1 MACPICGNEAAVE
14 HQTFGG
20 GLRFHCQP
28 CGGFFRISSTLE
40 TYLEGKV
47 FDIDRSRE
55 RLDADREQKRRGP
68 QDPNRPQDLEPT
80 LNSYDRELLI
90 DPE

>member
-1 MACPICGNEAAVE
+1 MACPICASDGAVR
-14 HQTFGG
+14 HPTFGG

-40 TYLEGKV
+40 TYLDGKI
-47 FDIDRSRE
+47 FDVERTRARLEEIRALKKRE
-55 RLDADREQKRRGP
+55 P

-80 LNSYDRELLI
+80 LTSDDRGLLI
-90 DPE
+90 DPS

>member
-1 MACPICGNEAAVE
+1 MACPICGNEEAVE

-40 TYLEGKV
+40 TLAEGKI
-47 FDIDRSRE
+47 FDIDRSRG
-55 RLDADREQKRRGP
+55 RLEEVRELKKREP
-68 QDPNRPQDLEPT
+68 YDPNRPQDLEPT
-80 LNSYDRELLI
+80 LTSDDQGVLI
-90 DPE
+90 DPS